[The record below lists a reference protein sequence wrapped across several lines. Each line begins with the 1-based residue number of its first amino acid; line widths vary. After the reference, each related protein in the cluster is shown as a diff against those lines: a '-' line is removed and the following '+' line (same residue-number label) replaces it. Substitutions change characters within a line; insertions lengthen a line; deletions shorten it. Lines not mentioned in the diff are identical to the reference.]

1 MNPPNR
7 KSILLISSLLL
18 ILSGNAFIN
27 YRADTALSISQ
38 ENRRSAGNIESQAL
52 LSSSTPAVDATQ
64 VINLPLVEQN
74 PSAATPIPASLEEI
88 LLREEHSVTET
99 PTATATIFPQQTGAT
114 NLPIVLGAIVIMAI
128 IVLAWLLVGRQS
140 LK

>member
-18 ILSGNAFIN
+18 ILSGNAFYN

-52 LSSSTPAVDATQ
+52 PSSSTPAVDATQ
-64 VINLPLVEQN
+64 VITLPLVEQN
-74 PSAATPIPASLEEI
+74 SSATTPIPASLEEI

-114 NLPIVLGAIVIMAI
+114 NLPITIGATIILGVII
-128 IVLAWLLVGRQS
+128 LAWLIFGRQS
-140 LK
+140 IE